1 MKKLFKP
8 YLTKQ
13 FTVFVAFALS
23 ALCALCFCS
32 AGCKNQTVKISVS
45 ENVAEKPFFE
55 IEDLSDAKY
64 KQLEFIDN
72 SENSDSDMFDV
83 FLGYYKNEFKKLYKG
98 SFVLLNP
105 NYGKELSPWEAG
117 QKFNILT
124 ESAEQEN
131 IVNPIAVEAFR
142 IYDESLG
149 GNTDNN
155 GGVTEGNYRYSLS
168 MLMISLPQNKAVSN
182 KITLEFGQCGNSDKY
197 IYTNY
202 INLYAGADCIGTCYF
217 EEAVQT
223 PLTWFENYFAN
234 NLVIG

>member
-72 SENSDSDMFDV
+72 S
-83 FLGYYKNEFKKLYKG
+83 
-98 SFVLLNP
+98 
-105 NYGKELSPWEAG
+105 
-117 QKFNILT
+117 
-124 ESAEQEN
+124 
-131 IVNPIAVEAFR
+131 
-142 IYDESLG
+142 
-149 GNTDNN
+149 
-155 GGVTEGNYRYSLS
+155 
-168 MLMISLPQNKAVSN
+168 
-182 KITLEFGQCGNSDKY
+182 
-197 IYTNY
+197 
-202 INLYAGADCIGTCYF
+202 
-217 EEAVQT
+217 
-223 PLTWFENYFAN
+223 
-234 NLVIG
+234 